1 MNIIEFWFDFGSNYS
16 YLSMMRIRRAVAA
29 ANLRVELKPFMLGPI
44 FKSLGWE
51 TSPFVLQTLKGDYVW
66 RDMRRQCVKY
76 GLRWQRPSAF
86 PRNTLLAARIALQ
99 GEGTS

>member
-16 YLSMMRIRRAVAA
+16 YLSMMRIRRTAAA

-51 TSPFVLQTLKGDYVW
+51 TSPFVL
-66 RDMRRQCVKY
+66 
-76 GLRWQRPSAF
+76 
-86 PRNTLLAARIALQ
+86 
-99 GEGTS
+99 